1 MGQLFLHLLRSI
13 CPDGG
18 WGIFALPLDWWTRA
32 YFAMGMGMLIQS
44 CLTLAKTV
52 CDLRE
57 SSRMINRIE
66 EARTEKLL
74 SAERA

>member
-18 WGIFALPLDWWTRA
+18 WGYFRASAGLVDARLLRNGNGNVDSILPNAR
-32 YFAMGMGMLIQS
+32 
-44 CLTLAKTV
+44 TV
-52 CDLRE
+52 RDLHE